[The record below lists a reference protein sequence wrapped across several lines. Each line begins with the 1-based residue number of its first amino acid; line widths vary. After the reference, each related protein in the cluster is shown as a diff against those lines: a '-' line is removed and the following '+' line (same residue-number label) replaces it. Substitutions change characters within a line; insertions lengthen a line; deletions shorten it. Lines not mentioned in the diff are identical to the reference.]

1 MNKIL
6 LLLKASMS
14 YKWQTTMRRRIELA
28 WFDPFCQEDRGG
40 GGCKIKMTDRDDYV
54 RLAIVTAPVGKLTT
68 KVQIRR

>member
-1 MNKIL
+1 
-6 LLLKASMS
+6 
-14 YKWQTTMRRRIELA
+14 MRRRIELA

>member
-14 YKWQTTMRRRIELA
+14 YKWQTAMRRRIELA

-40 GGCKIKMTDRDDYV
+40 GGCKIKMTDRDHYV